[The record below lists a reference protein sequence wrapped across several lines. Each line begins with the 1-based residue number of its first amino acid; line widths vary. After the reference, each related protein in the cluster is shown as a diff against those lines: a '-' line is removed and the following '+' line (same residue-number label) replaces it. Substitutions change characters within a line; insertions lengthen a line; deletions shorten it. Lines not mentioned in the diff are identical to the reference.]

1 MEEFNDI
8 AWRDGR
14 FASLP
19 FPFPITIFSYSM
31 YSGSMYCRVC
41 SKNIKVIVIG
51 RRGWKGKGRK
61 VEVAETKALY
71 HSAGRNRPR
80 KEKRL
85 GKKGRSS
92 EHAIFH
98 LVTRPIHFTGYSWTF
113 LSDVNQWWKKGQS
126 FNADFKEE

>member
-1 MEEFNDI
+1 MTSRGEMD
-8 AWRDGR
+8 DLLL
-14 FASLP
+14 SLSL
-19 FPFPITIFSYSM
+19 FPIKIFSYSM

-51 RRGWKGKGRK
+51 RRRWKGKGRK

-85 GKKGRSS
+85 GKKGR
-92 EHAIFH
+92 
-98 LVTRPIHFTGYSWTF
+98 
-113 LSDVNQWWKKGQS
+113 
-126 FNADFKEE
+126 